1 MEDEVVSQDGPL
13 KELDESDDDVNFDD
27 ISSKDENDISFKEEN
42 GEFDDEI
49 ETLMQ
54 DVEMLLGRLTE
65 EQMSRLQ
72 DLLGLHYA
80 GDHLFRD
87 NMLDSLVTGD
97 EVLKQ
102 LVDLIKRLEEKGA
115 KINLLD
121 EDEETEEEK
130 FEDDAESDDIMA
142 ETANEGE

>member
-1 MEDEVVSQDGPL
+1 MEDEVISQDSPL
-13 KELDESDDDVNFDD
+13 KELDEADDDVNFDD
-27 ISSKDENDISFKEEN
+27 VSSKDENDISFKEEN
-42 GEFDDEI
+42 EEIDDEI

-80 GDHLFRD
+80 GDHQFRD

-130 FEDDAESDDIMA
+130 FEDDTESEDIMA